1 MISCDC
7 NIFVVIYLFVS
18 ESFLNIRI
26 QLPRYV
32 PPPGLD
38 FGDCKGSNFQPL
50 RIGPHTTTN
59 ERGSKIYEEK
69 DVNTLSRRLMI
80 DMPGLSSQYARV
92 IAEDALN
99 IDENFQ
105 VTYGFLINTGTSTL
119 LQFKVVS
126 TVMTNHKVSFKWLI
140 TRVKVTYTAQ
150 LQNIIHTP
158 ARRRINF
165 LNRRR
170 CSYQHINRGLTNSEV
185 RIIHSHLTAIA
196 KKIGSE
202 SSVFA
207 RMRVTNPI
215 DGDTCSA
222 WKPVVQLVM
231 DRTCIKLP

>member
-1 MISCDC
+1 
-7 NIFVVIYLFVS
+7 
-18 ESFLNIRI
+18 
-26 QLPRYV
+26 
-32 PPPGLD
+32 
-38 FGDCKGSNFQPL
+38 
-50 RIGPHTTTN
+50 
-59 ERGSKIYEEK
+59 
-69 DVNTLSRRLMI
+69 
-80 DMPGLSSQYARV
+80 
-92 IAEDALN
+92 
-99 IDENFQ
+99 
-105 VTYGFLINTGTSTL
+105 
-119 LQFKVVS
+119 
-126 TVMTNHKVSFKWLI
+126 MTNHKVSFKWLI

-150 LQNIIHTP
+150 IQNTIHSP

-207 RMRVTNPI
+207 RVRVTNPI

-222 WKPVVQLVM
+222 WKPVAQLVM

>member
-1 MISCDC
+1 M
-7 NIFVVIYLFVS
+7 FVS

-26 QLPRYV
+26 QLPRYA

-38 FGDCKGSNFQPL
+38 FGDCKGSNVQPL

-119 LQFKVVS
+119 
-126 TVMTNHKVSFKWLI
+126 
-140 TRVKVTYTAQ
+140 
-150 LQNIIHTP
+150 
-158 ARRRINF
+158 
-165 LNRRR
+165 
-170 CSYQHINRGLTNSEV
+170 
-185 RIIHSHLTAIA
+185 
-196 KKIGSE
+196 
-202 SSVFA
+202 
-207 RMRVTNPI
+207 
-215 DGDTCSA
+215 
-222 WKPVVQLVM
+222 
-231 DRTCIKLP
+231 